1 MCMETRVEENARLRR
16 ENAELKSANERLQLR
31 VQELERRVEGLL
43 RALEEAQRAGKRQAA
58 PFSRHRP
65 KADPAKPGR
74 KAGARYGCRSR
85 RAIPATIDQTLE
97 AELPGCCPR
106 CGGDMGETG
115 IEKQYQT
122 EIPQPQVERIEFRIH
137 VGRCKRCGQRV
148 RGRHP
153 RQRSD
158 AAGSA
163 ASQLGARAVALA
175 TELNKGLGIGSVAWQ
190 DRGGAGDGLRVAG
203 KPGWFGASLPAR
215 GQEGGAHL

>member
-1 MCMETRVEENARLRR
+1 M
-16 ENAELKSANERLQLR
+16 R

-153 RQRSD
+153 RQTSD

-215 GQEGGAHL
+215 GQEGGARL

>member
-1 MCMETRVEENARLRR
+1 
-16 ENAELKSANERLQLR
+16 
-31 VQELERRVEGLL
+31 
-43 RALEEAQRAGKRQAA
+43 
-58 PFSRHRP
+58 
-65 KADPAKPGR
+65 
-74 KAGARYGCRSR
+74 
-85 RAIPATIDQTLE
+85 
-97 AELPGCCPR
+97 
-106 CGGDMGETG
+106 MGETG

-215 GQEGGAHL
+215 GQEGGARL